1 MPISLAAIIGFGV
14 FGSVLAGVFSFW
26 ALSDDGLEYE
36 IREAEAATPSVMRL
50 ADGTKL
56 DTVIQQFAAPDD
68 PTAVEELQQLLQQAG
83 FNGARAFTA
92 LLAAQLFCCLALPLP
107 IWFTFELRAD
117 AEGLLVMI
125 VAAIIGYLMPLWYVR
140 SRRSA
145 RQRRLRNAVPNMMD
159 MLVASLEAGLGID
172 AALRFASR
180 EIGMSS
186 PDLAAEL
193 EMANAEM
200 NAGIPRIQALRRL
213 DSRTGVDELSSL
225 VNVIGQAERYGAGA
239 AESIRAQAQLS
250 RRRRALDA
258 ETRAANAAPWL
269 TVAMII
275 FILPALFVVLI
286 GPTLVLVL
294 DGMVPFMRGS

>member
-1 MPISLAAIIGFGV
+1 MPVSFAALVGFGV
-14 FGSVLAGVFSFW
+14 FGSVLAGVFSLW
-26 ALSDDGLEYE
+26 ALSDDGIEYE

-50 ADGTKL
+50 SDGTKL
-56 DTVIQQFAAPDD
+56 DSVIRQFAAPDD
-68 PTAVEELQQLLQQAG
+68 PTALEELQQLLQQAG
-83 FNGARAFTA
+83 YNGSRAFTA

-107 IWFTFELRAD
+107 VWFFFALEAD
-117 AEGLLVMI
+117 ARGLLAMI
-125 VAAIIGYLMPLWYVR
+125 VTAILGYLMPLWFVR

-186 PDLAAEL
+186 PDLGKEL
-193 EMANAEM
+193 DMANAEM

-213 DSRTGVDELSSL
+213 DSRTGVDELTSL

-258 ETRAANAAPWL
+258 ETRAANASPWL

-294 DGMVPFMRGS
+294 DGMVPFMRGG